1 MTLQKSRHGKLRPA
15 KSSVFAEGLL
25 GVARTGR
32 VEPAGA
38 AKEQA
43 QTHLVYPN
51 ACPQNRAQD
60 LFIQDS

>member
-1 MTLQKSRHGKLRPA
+1 MTPQKPRRGKFRPA
-15 KSSVFAEGLL
+15 KSSVFADGFR
-25 GVARTGR
+25 GIARTGR
-32 VEPAGA
+32 VEAAGA

-51 ACPQNRAQD
+51 ACPQNPAQD